1 MIAEPHPLRCETCS
15 YLSKN
20 NYPAGTGFCLKSE
33 RGYLMTEGM
42 RVVLDTLGC
51 ASHSASSDVLDELEK
66 RAIEMKKDSDK
77 CYEKYHGDEALSMS
91 VCYGQML
98 EWIAEL
104 RQKKEEPEIQKEVGV
119 AFFYQES
126 IPYPKG
132 EYKFRM
138 KIIDETGERTTPE
151 RRNYAEAFTDLFNI
165 GIKEHRFFRECGDEQ
180 SKRFARGVMDDI
192 TELRQQRER

>member
-1 MIAEPHPLRCETCS
+1 MIAEPHPLRCETCDHRVP
-15 YLSKN
+15 
-20 NYPAGTGFCLKSE
+20 YPRNATAGAYKFLYCEKTKKFLTDDILKDRAIELFSI
-33 RGYLMTEGM
+33 
-42 RVVLDTLGC
+42 VGC

-165 GIKEHRFFRECGDEQ
+165 GIK
-180 SKRFARGVMDDI
+180 
-192 TELRQQRER
+192 